1 VSIFRVILEF
11 NTIATGSGRGLTK
24 EENMG
29 KAHLPHDARA
39 EGRTVDE
46 TRVVT
51 SRIMEPP
58 DANSWG
64 NVHGGVIMRLAD
76 EAGGAVAIRHSRRQA
91 VTVAMDRMTFKQ
103 PVHIGDLLTIRA
115 CMTYTGHTSM
125 EVQAEIEAENM
136 RSGEVRAAG
145 TCYLVYVALDDQG
158 HPTSVPPLLVRTDE
172 ECARWNAAEQ
182 RRASR
187 ATEASQAR
195 QAIREEGAPH
205 E

>member
-1 VSIFRVILEF
+1 M
-11 NTIATGSGRGLTK
+11 TGSSRGSLK
-24 EENMG
+24 EESMG
-29 KAHLPHDARA
+29 KAHLSHDARV

-64 NVHGGVIMRLAD
+64 NVHGGVIMRLVD

-91 VTVAMDRMTFKQ
+91 VTVAIDRMTFKQ

-115 CMTYTGHTSM
+115 CMTYTGRTSM

-136 RSGEVRAAG
+136 RTGEVRAAG

-158 HPTSVPPLLVRTDE
+158 HPTSVPPLLVRSDE
-172 ECARWNAAEQ
+172 ERARWNAAEQ

-195 QAIREEGAPH
+195 QAIREEGAAT
-205 E
+205 

>member
-1 VSIFRVILEF
+1 MRIFRVIIEF
-11 NTIATGSGRGLTK
+11 NAIMTGSSRGSLK
-24 EENMG
+24 EESMG
-29 KAHLPHDARA
+29 KAHISHDARA

-64 NVHGGVIMRLAD
+64 NVHGGVIMRLVD

-91 VTVAMDRMTFKQ
+91 VTVAIDRMIFKQ

-115 CMTYTGHTSM
+115 CMTYTGRTSM

-136 RSGEVRAAG
+136 RTREAQAAG
-145 TCYLVYVALDDQG
+145 TWYPAYVALDDQG
-158 HPTSVPPLLVRTDE
+158 RPAAVPPLHLARAHILRLDLCLRSE
-172 ECARWNAAEQ
+172 EHTSEFQ
-182 RRASR
+182 S
-187 ATEASQAR
+187 
-195 QAIREEGAPH
+195 
-205 E
+205 